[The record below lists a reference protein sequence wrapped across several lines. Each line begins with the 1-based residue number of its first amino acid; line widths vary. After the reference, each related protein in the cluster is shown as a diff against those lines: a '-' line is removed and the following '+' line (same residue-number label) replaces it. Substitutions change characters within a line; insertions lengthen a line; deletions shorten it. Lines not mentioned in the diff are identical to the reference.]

1 MIIGK
6 VLDNR
11 YEILEKIGGGGMAIV
26 FKAKDNALN
35 RFVAIKILRSEF
47 IDDEDF
53 IQKFER
59 EAQSAAS
66 LSHPNIVSIYDVGV
80 FEDINYIVMEYIKGG
95 TLKELIRD
103 KGALPYDV
111 VTNYAIQICGAIENA
126 HKNGIIH
133 RDIKSHNIMLKDET
147 MVKVT
152 DFGIARAA
160 TSSTMTNTGN
170 LIGSV
175 HYFSPEQAKGVHT
188 DEKSD
193 IYSFGIVMYEMLTGR
208 LPFEGD
214 TPVAVALKQIQEDP
228 VPPTT
233 INRTVPRSLED
244 ILLKCMEKEPVARYG
259 SAGDILKD
267 LKQSVIMP
275 NGDYV
280 KRRKVEFEET
290 LVIGKDEVNSELSK
304 AEAAAVTAAVSG
316 SGAKKNVMR
325 KSDGLKSE
333 KELKEPEKKKGK
345 GIYIALVA
353 WLLALAILTGGGY
366 IFITKM
372 LNIKEAAVPNVVGL
386 TEVNAQKLL
395 ESKGFTMEVTE
406 HIHSVDIPAG
416 SVVSQSPKDGEKNK
430 QINPVKVVIS
440 EGAQKIKV
448 PTLIN
453 KNYDQ
458 VDILL
463 QNLGLKEGEMK
474 QEYSKLPLGTV
485 ISQDIEPNTEV
496 DEGTAI
502 GYTISM
508 GPEKIIMENYKGLNI
523 DDVKDQLKTL
533 DLILGTI
540 KYVNSSEYSNGLIVE
555 QGVKAGAEINRK
567 SIVNFTVSK
576 GPSTDPGST
585 SKNLKFD
592 LPSDQGTMKVSVF
605 AVQNGKSENVY
616 ENTHTAADSPL
627 TIPVT
632 GTGVV
637 NFEIY
642 INDDLYKNVPINF
655 EG

>member
-6 VLDNR
+6 LLDDR

-35 RFVAIKILRSEF
+35 RLVAIKVLRSEF
-47 IDDEDF
+47 IEDDDF
-53 IQKFER
+53 IEKFKR

-80 FEDINYIVMEYIKGG
+80 HENINYIVMEYIKGG
-95 TLKELIRD
+95 TLKELIRN
-103 KGALPYDV
+103 KGALAYDV
-111 VTNYAIQICGAIENA
+111 ATNYAIQICGAMENA
-126 HKNGIIH
+126 HKNGIVH

-193 IYSFGIVMYEMLTGR
+193 IYSFGVVMYEMLTGR

-228 VPPTT
+228 VSPST
-233 INRTVPRSLED
+233 INRAVPRSLED
-244 ILLKCMEKEPVARYG
+244 ILLKCMEKEPAERYKD
-259 SAGDILKD
+259 AGEILKD

-280 KRRKVEFEET
+280 KKRKVEFEET
-290 LVIGKDEVNSELSK
+290 LIIGKGEVEAELEK
-304 AEAAAVTAAVSG
+304 AERTAPAVKRPVRGDEQPSRE
-316 SGAKKNVMR
+316 R
-325 KSDGLKSE
+325 KTEDN
-333 KELKEPEKKKGK
+333 EKKERKGK
-345 GIYIALVA
+345 GVYIAILV
-353 WLLALAILTGGGY
+353 WVLALAILTGGGY
-366 IFITKM
+366 YFMTKM
-372 LNIKEAAVPNVVGL
+372 LNVKEGVVPTLVGL
-386 TEVNAQKLL
+386 SEAEAQALL
-395 ESKGFTMEVTE
+395 ESKGFTMEVAE
-406 HIHSVDIPAG
+406 RIHSKDIAPG
-416 SVVSQSPKDGEKNK
+416 SVVSQSPKAGEKNK
-430 QINPVKVVIS
+430 QLNPVKVVIS
-440 EGAQKIKV
+440 TGAVKVKV
-448 PTLIN
+448 PNLIN
-453 KNYDQ
+453 ESYDK

-463 QNLGLKEGEMK
+463 KNLGLVEGEAK
-474 QEYSKLPLGTV
+474 KEYSKLPIGTV

-496 DEGTAI
+496 DEGTAVS
-502 GYTISM
+502 YTISM
-508 GPEKIIMENYKGLNI
+508 GPEKIVMENYVGLNI
-523 DDVKDQLKTL
+523 DDVKGQLETL
-533 DLILGTI
+533 DLILGSI
-540 KYVNSSEYSNGLIVE
+540 KYINSNEYANNLIVE
-555 QGVKAGAEINRK
+555 QSVKAGTEINRK

-576 GPSTDPGST
+576 GPSADGGNQTY
-585 SKNLKFD
+585 NLKFE
-592 LPSDQGTMKVSVF
+592 LPTDQDSMKVSIF

-616 ENTHTAADSPL
+616 ENTHTPADSPL
-627 TIPVT
+627 TVPVT
-632 GTGVV
+632 GKGLV

-642 INDDLYKNVPINF
+642 INDNLYRNVPYKFGN
-655 EG
+655 